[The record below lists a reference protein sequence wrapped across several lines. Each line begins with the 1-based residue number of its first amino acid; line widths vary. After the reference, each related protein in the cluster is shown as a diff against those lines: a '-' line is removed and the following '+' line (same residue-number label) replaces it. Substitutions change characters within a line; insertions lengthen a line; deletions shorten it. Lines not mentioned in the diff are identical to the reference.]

1 MKVIK
6 PVVIN
11 NQNMTSN
18 IPEPDP
24 ASGEV
29 VYQAADDTV
38 YPMNN
43 GSLVDSIG
51 YDSTSKKYMSSLSG
65 DSDSRRFSFATSNFS
80 VTPPFTPPV
89 GWLSVIDHEFIG
101 EATGADSFGDVVLVC
116 TTVGSNIYRSG
127 DGGASWVTINVP
139 TPNGEIPE
147 KVVFVD
153 ANTVICAYEGVAMLS
168 TDAGLSWSFDYEVTT
183 TSFFYTNLVKTNS
196 AVILLG
202 QFAAGVRS
210 SSGVW
215 STVASTVTIGSL
227 TPTFL
232 CSDSSLIYARAII
245 DGVTCVGVSNDNGK
259 SFVNAGVSL
268 PSQTVGRLDVI
279 GDDVYYSIDGSSR
292 LFINKNV
299 NREVIT
305 EVDMGFPSSSNIL
318 FISAENNRV
327 VCGTFQGEISFYD
340 LTTDTATRVDGI
352 GGRLTAATSLHGVD
366 VLMGSQPAGSQPRN
380 AVGLNLPHGTV
391 KITSSYSVNDQSM
404 IGYTSIVNYI
414 KDNANYMQVISYNAT
429 ASQVIG
435 TTDKLI
441 TSNVIASPVYGQ
453 CCFDGRYIYQ
463 LIKNSQNWFLYK
475 VDTQISN
482 NSHLDLGEINSGYI
496 DRFSSNP
503 VVFINENGLN
513 IPINKNLP
521 QGELDAVLRVDRMTL
536 TTSTEVTPNKALTSK
551 CNSAI
556 YTSGETVTWVLDNDT
571 VEITDNINFDS
582 LGGYREGDEVISLS
596 THRRYRATTNTLDTP
611 EAGSLKTPPT
621 WTDIAPTNKYSAF
634 STYIH
639 NRTESQSDIFFEFQ
653 GINSDSIALFG
664 MVNTEMLE
672 LKGYNSSGDEVYT
685 NDLVLLDTDSIDVFG
700 EVRLLDSVVIT
711 GISSNVVRLS
721 VKLIKGDEQSTV
733 AVGRIVVGKALD
745 LGVSQYGASLSIE
758 DFSRRE
764 RDEFGNFTI
773 SQRSTAKNINFD
785 VKIDKQKVNAVFRLL
800 SELTTIPCVWLGDD
814 NDAALQVYGFYSDY
828 THNIDYPS
836 ITSATISVEGLT

>member
-6 PVVIN
+6 PIVIN

-24 ASGEV
+24 ASGEA

-38 YPMNN
+38 YPMSS
-43 GSLVDSIG
+43 GALVDSIG
-51 YDSTSKKYMSSLSG
+51 YDSTSKKYMTSINVS
-65 DSDSRRFSFATSNFS
+65 SDSRRFSFATSNFAVS
-80 VTPPFTPPV
+80 PPFTPSV
-89 GWLSVIDHEFIG
+89 GWLSVIDNNFAG
-101 EATGADSFGDVVLVC
+101 EATDADSFGDVVLVC
-116 TTVGSNIYRSG
+116 TTVGSNIYRSA
-127 DGGASWVTINVP
+127 DGGATWSTINVP
-139 TPNGEIPE
+139 TPGGEIPE

-153 ANTVICAYEGVAMLS
+153 ANTAICAYEGIAMLS
-168 TDAGLSWSFDYEVTT
+168 TDAGLSWSFDYEVST
-183 TSFFYTNLVKTNS
+183 TSFFYTDLVKTNDV
-196 AVILLG
+196 VILFG
-202 QFAAGVRS
+202 QFAVGVRA
-210 SSGVW
+210 SSGTW
-215 STVASTVTIGSL
+215 STISRTTTFST
-227 TPTFL
+227 TFL

-245 DGVTCVGVSNDNGK
+245 SGVTCVGVSNDSGK
-259 SFVNAGVSL
+259 SFSNAGVSL

-279 GDDVYYSIDGSSR
+279 GDDVYYSVNGSSK
-292 LFINKNV
+292 LFINTNV
-299 NREVIT
+299 DREVIK
-305 EVDMGFPSSSNIL
+305 EVDMGFPSSSTIL

-327 VCGTFQGEISFYD
+327 ICGTFQGEISFYD
-340 LTTDTATRVDGI
+340 LTTEIATRVDSV
-352 GGRLTAATSLHGVD
+352 GGRLTTATSLQNVD
-366 VLMGSQPAGSQPRN
+366 VLMANSLQGGSQAGDTT
-380 AVGLNLPHGTV
+380 GLNLPHGSV
-391 KITSSYSVNDQSM
+391 KVTSSYSVNDQSM

-414 KDNANYMQVISYNAT
+414 KNSTNYMQVVRYNST
-429 ASQVIG
+429 ANQSIG
-435 TTDKLI
+435 TTDKVI
-441 TSNVIASPVYGQ
+441 TSGSITNPIYGQ

-463 LIKNSQNWFLYK
+463 LIKNAQNWFLYK
-475 VDTQISN
+475 VDTQLSN
-482 NSHLDLGEINSGYI
+482 NSELDLGEVNSGYI
-496 DRFSSNP
+496 DSFSSNP
-503 VVFINENGLN
+503 AIFINENGLN
-513 IPINKNLP
+513 IPINKSLS
-521 QGELDAVLRVDRMTL
+521 QGQFDTVLRVDRVTL
-536 TTSTEVTPNKALTSK
+536 TTSTEVTPNKVLTSN

-556 YTSGETVTWVLDNDT
+556 YTSGETVTWVLDDDT

-596 THRRYRATTNTLDTP
+596 NHRRYRATTNTLDTP

-639 NRTESQSDIFFEFQ
+639 NRTESQTDIFFEFQ
-653 GINSDSIALFG
+653 GVNSDSIALFG
-664 MVNTEMLE
+664 MVNAEMLE
-672 LKGYNSSGDEVYT
+672 LKGYNSSGDEIYT

-700 EVRLLDSVVIT
+700 EVRLLDSIVIT
-711 GISSNVVRLS
+711 GISSDVVRLS
-721 VKLIKGDEQSTV
+721 VKLVKGDEQSTV
-733 AVGRIVVGKALD
+733 AVGRIVVGKALEI
-745 LGVSQYGASLSIE
+745 GVSQYGASLSIE

-814 NDAALQVYGFYSDY
+814 EDAALQVYGFYSDY

>member
-6 PVVIN
+6 PIVIN

-24 ASGEV
+24 ASGEA

-38 YPMNN
+38 YPMSN

-51 YDSTSKKYMSSLSG
+51 YDSSSKKYMASINE
-65 DSDSRRFSFATSNFS
+65 DSDSRRFSFATSNFA
-80 VTPPFTPPV
+80 VAPAFTPSV
-89 GWLSVIDHEFIG
+89 GWLSVIDHNFVG
-101 EATGADSFGDVVLVC
+101 EATGADSFGSVILVC
-116 TTVGSNIYRSG
+116 TTVGANIYRSA
-127 DGGASWVTINVP
+127 DAGATWTAISVP
-139 TPNGEIPE
+139 TPSGEIPE

-153 ANTVICAYEGVAMLS
+153 ANTAICAYEGVAMIS
-168 TDAGLSWSFDYEVTT
+168 TNAGLSWSFDYEVSA
-183 TSFFYTNLVKTNS
+183 TSFYYTDLVKTNGV
-196 AVILLG
+196 VILFG
-202 QFAAGVRS
+202 RFAVGIRS
-210 SSGVW
+210 SSGTW
-215 STVASTVTIGSL
+215 STASRTTTFS
-227 TPTFL
+227 TTFL
-232 CSDSSLIYARAII
+232 CSDSSLVYARAII
-245 DGVTCVGVSNDNGK
+245 NGTICVGVSSDRGR
-259 SFVNAGVSL
+259 SFSNAGVSL

-279 GDDVYYSIDGSSR
+279 GDDVYYSVDGSSK
-292 LFINKNV
+292 LFINTSAD
-299 NREVIT
+299 REVVK
-305 EVDMGFPSSSNIL
+305 EVNMGFPSSSTIL
-318 FISAENNRV
+318 FISAENGRV
-327 VCGTFQGEISFYD
+327 ICSTFQGEISFYD
-340 LTTDTATRVDGI
+340 LATDKATRLDTAD
-352 GGRLTAATSLHGVD
+352 GRLTAATSLQGVD
-366 VLMGSQPAGSQPRN
+366 VLMAKALQTGSQGGDS
-380 AVGLNLPHGTV
+380 VGFNLPHGSL
-391 KITSSYSVNDQSM
+391 KLTSSYSVNDQSM
-404 IGYTSIVNYI
+404 IGYTSVVNYI
-414 KDNANYMQVISYNAT
+414 KNSTNYMQVVSYNSTAT
-429 ASQVIG
+429 QSIA
-435 TTDKLI
+435 TTDKVI
-441 TSNVIASPVYGQ
+441 TSSSISNPIYGQ

-463 LIKNSQNWFLYK
+463 LIKNAQNWFLYK
-475 VDTQISN
+475 VDTQLSN
-482 NSHLDLGEINSGYI
+482 NSELDLGEVNSGYI
-496 DRFSSNP
+496 DSFSSNP

-513 IPINKNLP
+513 IPINKSLP
-521 QGELDAVLRVDRMTL
+521 QGNFDAVLRVDRVAL
-536 TTSTEVTPNKALTSK
+536 TTSTEVTPNKVLTSK

-556 YTSGETVTWVLDNDT
+556 YTSGETVTWVLDNNT

-611 EAGSLKTPPT
+611 EAGSLKVPPT

-639 NRTESQSDIFFEFQ
+639 NRTESQSDISFEFQ

-664 MVNTEMLE
+664 MVNAESLE
-672 LKGYNSSGDEVYT
+672 LRGYNSSGDVIYT
-685 NDLVLLDTDSIDVFG
+685 NDLILLDSESVDVFG
-700 EVRLLDSVVIT
+700 EIRLLDSIVIT
-711 GISSNVVRLS
+711 GIDYDVVRII

-733 AVGRIVVGKALD
+733 AVGRIVVGKALE

-764 RDEFGNFTI
+764 RDEFGNFTV